1 LVKAAA
7 GGAPWRKIMVRILRL
22 LLIAAAFAAGLIPV
36 ECLAL
41 RQVGMAV
48 NGQPRSY
55 LMERPAASGPLPTM
69 IVLHGL
75 GGSAEKAALAPG
87 AATIR
92 PTAQPVFAQS
102 QVQSAPPAAS
112 APIASAPAASAAAE
126 EEVTFPSN
134 GYMLAGCIVR
144 PAGPGPF
151 PAVIYN
157 HGSEK
162 DPRRCGPPELA
173 RAYVEH
179 GYAFFAFQRHGHGQS
194 PGDYIVDLEKRMR
207 AEASSPAARGQSSVA
222 LHEAYNRDVVGAVEW
237 LMRRPEIDRR
247 RVAMTG
253 VSYGGIQTLLTAE
266 KGLGIRAFIPFAPGA
281 MSWANQALDQR
292 LAQAARNAKA
302 PLFLAQAQNDFSLGP
317 SQVLGPIIRAKGA
330 PNDAK
335 VYPPN
340 GTTHEQGHGGFA
352 VRGGI
357 PAWGPDVFGFLDRV
371 MQGAGGA
378 ATR

>member
-1 LVKAAA
+1 
-7 GGAPWRKIMVRILRL
+7 MVRKLGL
-22 LLIAAAFAAGLIPV
+22 LSIAATLAAILIPG
-36 ECLAL
+36 ESLAL
-41 RQVGMAV
+41 QQNSTAV
-48 NGQPRSY
+48 NGQPR
-55 LMERPAASGPLPTM
+55 
-69 IVLHGL
+69 
-75 GGSAEKAALAPG
+75 GSL
-87 AATIR
+87 
-92 PTAQPVFAQS
+92 
-102 QVQSAPPAAS
+102 
-112 APIASAPAASAAAE
+112 APAAPVVRTPATLAQPPAQAFAQAQVQAPAVMPPAVAPSVAPAPSAAAPSAPGSSE
-126 EEVTFPSN
+126 EEVTFQSN
-134 GYMLAGCIVR
+134 GYTLAGCIVR
-144 PAGPGPF
+144 PAGAGPF

-194 PGDYIVDLEKRMR
+194 PGDYIVDLEKR
-207 AEASSPAARGQSSVA
+207 AGGGNPAARGQRSVA
-222 LHEAYNRDVVGAVEW
+222 LHEAYNRDVVGAVAW
-237 LMRRPEIDRR
+237 LMQRPEIDRR

-253 VSYGGIQTLLTAE
+253 VSYGGIQTMLTAE
-266 KGLGIRAFIPFAPGA
+266 KGLGIRAFMPFAPGA

-292 LAQAARNAKA
+292 LAQAVRNAKA

-335 VYPPN
+335 IYPPN

-371 MQGAGGA
+371 MGGKVA
-378 ATR
+378 R